1 VGRFGEAVDAAL
13 LNSLDM
19 PSRLT
24 TDSQHDWVRYTKA
37 IITQDYA
44 MPQTDTPP
52 TIEQVKQL
60 AFQLSTQ
67 DLLALLND
75 IQERL
80 YSNEM
85 MQIAESGFQE
95 WNDPEEAIYDAAA

>member
-1 VGRFGEAVDAAL
+1 ML
-13 LNSLDM
+13 
-19 PSRLT
+19 
-24 TDSQHDWVRYTKA
+24 
-37 IITQDYA
+37 
-44 MPQTDTPP
+44 QTNLPP

-60 AFQLSTQ
+60 AFQLSSQ

-80 YSNEM
+80 YGHEM

-95 WNDPEEAIYDAAA
+95 WNDPEEDIYNAAS

>member
-1 VGRFGEAVDAAL
+1 
-13 LNSLDM
+13 
-19 PSRLT
+19 
-24 TDSQHDWVRYTKA
+24 
-37 IITQDYA
+37 
-44 MPQTDTPP
+44 MPQINIPP

-60 AFQLSTQ
+60 AFQLSAQ

-80 YSNEM
+80 YGNEM

-95 WNDPEEAIYDAAA
+95 WNDPEEDIYNGAA

>member
-1 VGRFGEAVDAAL
+1 
-13 LNSLDM
+13 
-19 PSRLT
+19 
-24 TDSQHDWVRYTKA
+24 
-37 IITQDYA
+37 

-60 AFQLSTQ
+60 AFQLSAQ

-95 WNDPEEAIYDAAA
+95 WNDPEEAIYDVAA